1 MLAHGGPVV
10 QKPISTKYAA
20 NAVAC
25 KLWGLVDSP
34 TELLFGLALF
44 ERLSTYYERWPCW
57 IYSQEE
63 YAELLHTPDLKNR
76 RGSFAIVPQLAYE
89 VVGRVDFAIF
99 IPGLTHNF
107 PLVII
112 ECDGHEFHERTVE
125 QASKDRK
132 RDREFQKYGIPVL
145 RFTGTD
151 IVRTSAEL
159 AEEVA
164 EFLDLHAAEKERRA
178 FQDRGIDIKK
188 AFKEGGSFIAPYPW
202 PRIRVGS
209 ELAAQV
215 FG

>member
-1 MLAHGGPVV
+1 MSA
-10 QKPISTKYAA
+10 
-20 NAVAC
+20 
-25 KLWGLVDSP
+25 
-34 TELLFGLALF
+34 GLAGF
-44 ERLSTYYERWPCW
+44 TRKKN
-57 IYSQEE
+57 
-63 YAELLHTPDLKNR
+63 TPNCFTIRISENR

-202 PRIRVGS
+202 PRIRSRLRTGGTGVRLTTHLVAS
-209 ELAAQV
+209 EWLCGPW
-215 FG
+215 FDSRLRRKLCG